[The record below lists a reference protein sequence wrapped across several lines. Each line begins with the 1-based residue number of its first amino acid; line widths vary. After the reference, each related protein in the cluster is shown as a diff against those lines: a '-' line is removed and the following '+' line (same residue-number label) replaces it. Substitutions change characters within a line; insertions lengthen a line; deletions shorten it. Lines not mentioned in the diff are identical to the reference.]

1 MYIRSGNVEKLG
13 SIYTVESGVTVRNEK
28 LDIHVL
34 AWKDDQMF
42 FSVCKKDK
50 FQSNVYSVH

>member
-13 SIYTVESGVTVRNEK
+13 SIYTVKSGVTIKNEK
-28 LDIHVL
+28 LGIHVL

-42 FSVCKKDK
+42 FSV
-50 FQSNVYSVH
+50 F